1 MSGMIRRARAHVAD
15 ALLVVLSLGSALD
28 VALRRHAPGAP
39 SSPLQVT
46 VPMAAVLVLPLLARR
61 RFPFAAPAAVWA
73 LAAAVSLVEGR
84 LVPFSTGATV
94 GGIAA
99 AFLLGRT
106 PDAAQ
111 ARIGLAVVLGAS
123 ALIVRDDPSHA
134 PGDLVLIPVMFVIAW
149 TAGWGVRAHG
159 ERATTAEERARQAE
173 RDRENAARLA
183 VAEERARIARELHD
197 VVAHAVSVMVLSVG
211 AVRPGLPDSLAA
223 ERETLREVERVGRGA
238 LAEVRLLL
246 GALRTTEEEPDWT
259 PQPGLAMLDTLL
271 DDVRRAGLP
280 VRLTVR
286 TERRIGRDADSE
298 SLPLPDLP
306 AGLDLA
312 AYRVVQEGLTNALKH
327 ASARG
332 ADVLV
337 RRRPDLLEVT
347 VRDDGRGRPPGDAAL
362 PVDGHGLVGLAER
375 VSIYGGTMSAGP
387 ADGGGF
393 ALTARFPL
401 RQLMPAALSASGD
414 ASGGAA

>member
-1 MSGMIRRARAHVAD
+1 MSWITGRLRASGAD
-15 ALLVVLSLGSALD
+15 LLLVVLALGSAVDLA
-28 VALRRHAPGAP
+28 VRRHAPGAP
-39 SSPLQVT
+39 SSAPQFT
-46 VPMAAVLVLPLLARR
+46 VATAAVLVLPLLARR

-73 LAAAVSLVEGR
+73 LAAAVSLVDGR

-111 ARIGLAVVLGAS
+111 ARIGLAVVLAGS
-123 ALIVRDDPSHA
+123 ALIVRDDPAHA
-134 PGDLVLIPVMFVIAW
+134 PGDLVLVPLMFVIAW

-197 VVAHAVSVMVLSVG
+197 VVAHAVSVMVLNVG
-211 AVRPGLPDSLAA
+211 AVRPGLPESLAA
-223 ERETLREVERVGRGA
+223 ERDTLREVERVGRAA

-246 GALRTTEEEPDWT
+246 GALRTTEDEPDWS

-280 VRLTVR
+280 VRLTVQS
-286 TERRIGRDADSE
+286 EEDAGSDGV
-298 SLPLPDLP
+298 PLADLP

-312 AYRVVQEGLTNALKH
+312 AYRVVQEGLTKC
-327 ASARG
+327 
-332 ADVLV
+332 
-337 RRRPDLLEVT
+337 
-347 VRDDGRGRPPGDAAL
+347 
-362 PVDGHGLVGLAER
+362 
-375 VSIYGGTMSAGP
+375 
-387 ADGGGF
+387 
-393 ALTARFPL
+393 
-401 RQLMPAALSASGD
+401 
-414 ASGGAA
+414 

>member
-1 MSGMIRRARAHVAD
+1 MSGIIRRAGAHGAD
-15 ALLVVLSLGSALD
+15 ALLVVLALGSALD
-28 VALRRHAPGAP
+28 VALRRHAAGAP
-39 SSPLQVT
+39 SAPLLFT
-46 VPMAAVLVLPLLARR
+46 GTAAAVLVLPLLARR
-61 RFPFAAPAAVWA
+61 RFPFGAPVAVWT
-73 LAAAVSLVEGR
+73 LAAAVSLVDGR
-84 LVPFSTGATV
+84 LIPFSTGATV
-94 GGIAA
+94 AGIGA

-123 ALIVRDDPSHA
+123 ALIVRDDPAHA
-134 PGDLVLIPVMFVIAW
+134 PADLVLIPVMFVIAW

-223 ERETLREVERVGRGA
+223 ERETLREVERVGRAA

-246 GALRTTEEEPDWT
+246 GALRTSEDEAERA

-271 DDVRRAGLP
+271 DDVRRAGLQ
-280 VRLTVR
+280 VHLTVE
-286 TERRIGRDADSE
+286 TEHEAD
-298 SLPLPDLP
+298 LTDLP

-312 AYRVVQEGLTNALKH
+312 AYRVVQEGLTNVLKH
-327 ASARG
+327 AAARR

-347 VRDDGRGRPPGDAAL
+347 VRDDGRGRPSH
-362 PVDGHGLVGLAER
+362 PVGSAGPGHGLVGLSER
-375 VSIYGGTMSAGP
+375 VSIYGGSMSAGA

-393 ALTARFPL
+393 VLAARLPLRELEPAALTASDG
-401 RQLMPAALSASGD
+401 LSRSSA
-414 ASGGAA
+414 